1 MFESLIGLVAIIA
14 LFVIISR
21 QQSRIGLVE
30 RELGA
35 LRSLVLSGA
44 VPQVAKPSEQIATDS
59 EPADV
64 VPAVA
69 AADMASPAVSEANAA
84 QAPAPEP
91 VAVTSEAVSGPWAA
105 GEPKAAEPA
114 EPTAAANAPGKPDIE
129 TALGTR
135 WAVWVGGIALAL
147 GGLFLIRYTIEAGIF
162 GPGVRLT
169 MAAVLG
175 LVLVA
180 AGEFIRRTGF
190 KVPVQ

>member
-21 QQSRIGLVE
+21 QQSRIGLIE

-35 LRSLVLSGA
+35 LRSLVLSGVHVA
-44 VPQVAKPSEQIATDS
+44 APQAKPVEQAANDS
-59 EPADV
+59 MPADAAIAAV
-64 VPAVA
+64 TDIAPPPAGEA
-69 AADMASPAVSEANAA
+69 AAEEKPPTEVEATEAA
-84 QAPAPEP
+84 
-91 VAVTSEAVSGPWAA
+91 SGPWAA
-105 GEPKAAEPA
+105 GEAAPA
-114 EPTAAANAPGKPDIE
+114 GPAPAQPVAATAKPAQKPDIE

-162 GPGVRLT
+162 GPGVRLS
-169 MAAVLG
+169 MAAMLG

-180 AGEFIRRTGF
+180 VGEFIRRTGF
-190 KVPVQ
+190 K